1 MSLQD
6 SFMCFPSCII
16 THPMA
21 GGIRHKYHS
30 KCLPSMCVCVCVC
43 VLEGRGASSQR
54 EGEMSIKHQ
63 CPCSPNEQIES
74 RGYMI

>member
-43 VLEGRGASSQR
+43 VCWRGGGPVLK
-54 EGEMSIKHQ
+54 EKEK
-63 CPCSPNEQIES
+63 
-74 RGYMI
+74 